1 MTLHALDTTPGNV
14 LEVFPAG
21 ITFSA
26 GRQRDIGVRVGSLE
40 GTSKVRGQ
48 PRTNTFWHSEKLLR
62 AEGDDDEA
70 EDDQE

>member
-26 GRQRDIGVRVGSLE
+26 GRPRDVGVRVGSLE
-40 GTSKVRGQ
+40 GTSTVRGQ
-48 PRTNTFWHSEKLLR
+48 PRTNAYHHPEKLLNE
-62 AEGDDDEA
+62 ADDDDA
-70 EDDQE
+70 A